1 MLTQVDVEKL
11 LLHVLQS
18 KDSRDVSVNQKP

>member
-11 LLHVLQS
+11 LLRVSLS
-18 KDSRDVSVNQKP
+18 RGSRDVSVNQKP